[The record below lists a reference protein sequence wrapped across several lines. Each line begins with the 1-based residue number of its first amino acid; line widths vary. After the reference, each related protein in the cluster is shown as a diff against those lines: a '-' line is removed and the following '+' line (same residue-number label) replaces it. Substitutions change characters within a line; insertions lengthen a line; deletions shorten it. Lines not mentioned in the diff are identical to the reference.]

1 MLKSGSVLL
10 LRRALP
16 LRRLLN
22 SRFIATTVS
31 PRIGAIAHE
40 RLSPSPTTPPPFR
53 NEIKFFAS
61 TPEQDHIEVPL
72 FIPGVV
78 GKYAKAL
85 FITAVRSGALETV
98 ESELKQVVEA
108 AHNSPTF
115 ADFLKDLSVPKEVRV
130 KAVLDIFGETA
141 FSDVTKNFLAV
152 LAENGR
158 LRLLEKMVMAYSE
171 IIMAYKG
178 QVKATITTALELTPQ
193 ELEGLRTALKGYVK
207 PNQSLV
213 VNQQVDRSI
222 IGGLVIDVEDKH
234 IDLSVE
240 NRIRQIEQVIKE
252 AFGEI

>member
-53 NEIKFFAS
+53 N
-61 TPEQDHIEVPL
+61 VPL